1 MKKFLVLSLFSMLIM
16 GVHAQ
21 GKVELG
27 LKGGLSLTDI
37 EFSKP
42 KDADYGWNSKMDIG
56 FAYGIYGK
64 LKLIDKLSF
73 QAEFYF
79 ANKRYIR
86 EEEDSEK
93 DYDVTISE
101 RHHSHLNEWE
111 IPMLLTYDIKKIANK
126 YDLYVLLGPALSFV
140 KGDGSSTKLTAQK
153 YYWNGMGGVGLKY
166 GRFAADLRYE
176 RNLYDFY
183 KNTDGETDM
192 TLNANVISLNVSFN
206 FLGKRELKR
215 EYKRK

>member
-21 GKVELG
+21 GRVELG
-27 LKGGLSLTDI
+27 VKAGLNLSDVNLTD
-37 EFSKP
+37 P
-42 KDADYGWNSKMDIG
+42 KDDSFNWSSKRDIG

-64 LKLIDKLSF
+64 LRLIDKLSF

-86 EEEDSEK
+86 EEVDDNP
-93 DYDVTISE
+93 DYSIVKNE
-101 RHHSHLNEWE
+101 RHHTHLNEWE

-126 YDLYVLLGPALSFV
+126 YDMYVLLGPALSLV
-140 KGDGSSTKLTAQK
+140 KGDGNSTLLTAQS
-153 YYWNGMGGVGLKY
+153 YYWNGMGGVGVKY
-166 GRFAADLRYE
+166 GRLAADLRYE

-183 KNTDGETDM
+183 KNSEDTGNMD
-192 TLNANVISLNVSFN
+192 LNANIISLNVSFN